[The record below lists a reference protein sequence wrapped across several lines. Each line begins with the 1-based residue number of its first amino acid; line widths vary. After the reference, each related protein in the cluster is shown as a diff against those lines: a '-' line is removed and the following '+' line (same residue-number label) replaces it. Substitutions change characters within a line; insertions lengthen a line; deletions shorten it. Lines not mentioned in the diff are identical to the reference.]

1 MKQAVEQVAGMTLWQ
16 LGFMIFGK
24 YLEKIVNNVDSSHIS
39 YKPSLSRQIM
49 WKKKFFYSRIGV
61 GSANIGTQAVAPTR
75 LRAAPDEGQ
84 PASEAGRQEGCLGL
98 TQP

>member
-1 MKQAVEQVAGMTLWQ
+1 M
-16 LGFMIFGK
+16 
-24 YLEKIVNNVDSSHIS
+24 EKDV
-39 YKPSLSRQIM
+39 
-49 WKKKFFYSRIGV
+49 FYSRIGV

-84 PASEAGRQEGCLGL
+84 PASEAGRQEGCLGV